1 MAKIEEK
8 KVKDTP
14 VIQADPTSDIV
25 YVYANLPDGQTFLLG
40 HKEVCIK
47 GYTIDK
53 LRLPGGY
60 FIPGGKY
67 EVNVVPKSD
76 WDEVMKV
83 YGSMQIFK
91 SGLVFSA
98 PSREIGDAM
107 AKERESL
114 RHGLEPLDPST
125 DLKSKAA

>member
-1 MAKIEEK
+1 MGKIEEK
-8 KVKDTP
+8 TKKEVP
-14 VIQADPTSDIV
+14 VVQANPTSNVV

-40 HKEVCIK
+40 HKEVSIK

-60 FIPGGKY
+60 FHAGGKY
-67 EVNVVPKSD
+67 EVNVVAKSD

-107 AKERESL
+107 AKEREAL

>member
-1 MAKIEEK
+1 MPKIEDKSK
-8 KVKDTP
+8 KE
-14 VIQADPTSDIV
+14 VITSKVEPTSDVV

-40 HKEVCIK
+40 RKEVSIK

-67 EVNVVPKSD
+67 EVNVVNKSD
-76 WDEVMKV
+76 WDEVMRL
-83 YGSMQIFK
+83 YGKMKIFT
-91 SGLVFSA
+91 SGLVFYA

-125 DLKSKAA
+125 DLKSKAV